1 MATVGE
7 TNKERNRQI
16 ASNEEQRQITG
27 NIRVSGWA
35 IAFAVI
41 LAAIAVW
48 TGWGWLH
55 H

>member
-1 MATVGE
+1 MTPLSE
-7 TNKERNRQI
+7 TNKERNRKI
-16 ASNEEQRQITG
+16 ADNEEQRQVTG
-27 NIRVSGWA
+27 DIRVSAWA
-35 IAFAVI
+35 IAFVVV